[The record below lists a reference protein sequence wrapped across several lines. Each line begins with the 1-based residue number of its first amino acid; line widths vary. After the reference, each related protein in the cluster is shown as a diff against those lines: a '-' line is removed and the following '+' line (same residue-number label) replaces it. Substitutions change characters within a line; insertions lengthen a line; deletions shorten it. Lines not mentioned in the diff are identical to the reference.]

1 MANFILIIDPDPER
15 RSHYIKTIKPH
26 LSLVEGLSTDSCCSG
41 DFVAIW
47 AASPHAPI
55 SYLAD
60 EGGAAIIW
68 GEAIARDSSARID
81 ASNLRNLWKS
91 SPNRVL
97 LPFDGF
103 HALAVY
109 HPHLGLT
116 VTADLLGLFPIYY
129 YTRGDVLLVSS
140 SPELF
145 RYHPLFKQVFNHA
158 GLVGI
163 LLTNGLFDGQT
174 LWQDV
179 RRLGAGYLLSWQ
191 PGTEPQEIRQYQ
203 IQDIDGGSEYA
214 AVPFNEQIDI
224 LDAVI
229 DQTLTRHAPTG
240 KRYSLFLSGG
250 LDSRMLGGFLQRRGV
265 DTVALTVGRRTDLEM
280 ECARSVPRTL
290 GFEHHTTAIPYRQYR
305 TYADLVVNWEHLAN
319 GCDGI
324 MGLGW
329 GVYSHLR
336 YLAPRVIS
344 GYALDRLMGGTFSNY
359 FSAETLSFETF
370 FSQIINRNGFSPQ
383 LLERLLKK
391 DVFGGL
397 IRERCDRIQSVYES
411 YSDEEFVRSRWF
423 ELYHRIRLLI
433 GSILGWQLCFGAWPI
448 VLLLDWQLLKTIAA
462 IPVQTLAQRR
472 AQYELVRTRFSPLA
486 QLPLD
491 RNDFNTEPFQLTGRG
506 QRYIRRLYEMQAKWR
521 QFQQQKLGYE
531 RRHYYRTF
539 DLNNPGWRLVRQQAE
554 PYREQVGHLFHPEVL
569 NELLPP
575 PDQPIQFAIDP
586 ISESSKLKVL
596 LGFLLWSR
604 EHL

>member
-15 RSHYIKTIKPH
+15 RSHYIKTIKPQ
-26 LSLVEGLSTDSCCSG
+26 LPLVEGLSTDSCCSG
-41 DFVAIW
+41 DFVTIW

-55 SYLAD
+55 SFLAD
-60 EGGAAIIW
+60 EGGSAIIW
-68 GEAIARDSSARID
+68 GEAMKRDSSERID
-81 ASNLRNLWKS
+81 ASNLRNLCKS
-91 SPNRVL
+91 SPNQIL

-129 YTRGDVLLVSS
+129 YTRGDVLLVGS

-145 RYHPLFKQVFNHA
+145 RYHPLFKQVFNPV

-191 PGTEPQEIRQYQ
+191 PGTEPKEIRQYQ
-203 IQDIDGGSEYA
+203 ITDIDGGSEYA

-224 LDAVI
+224 LDRVI
-229 DQTLTRHAPTG
+229 DQTLSRHAPTG

-250 LDSRMLGGFLQRRGV
+250 LDSRMLGGFLQRQGI
-265 DTVALTVGRRTDLEM
+265 DTVALTVGRRIDLEM
-280 ECARSVPRTL
+280 ECAMSVARTL
-290 GFEHHTTAIPYRQYR
+290 GFEHYTTAIPYTQYP
-305 TYADLVVNWEHLAN
+305 TYADLIVNWEHLAN

-336 YLAPRVIS
+336 YLASRVIS

-359 FSAETLSFETF
+359 FSVETLSFETF
-370 FSQIINRNGFSPQ
+370 FCQIINRNAFSPQ

-397 IRERCDRIQSVYES
+397 IEETCDRIHTVYES

-423 ELYHRIRLLI
+423 ELYHRIRLVI
-433 GSILGWQLCFGAWPI
+433 GSILGWQLSFAAWPI

-462 IPVQTLAQRR
+462 MPVQTLAQRR
-472 AQYELVRTRFSPLA
+472 AQYELVRTRFSQLA

-491 RNDFNTEPFQLTGRG
+491 RNQFNTEPFQLTGRG

-554 PYREQVGHLFHPEVL
+554 PYREQVGHLFHEEVL
-569 NELLPP
+569 NELLPA

-586 ISESSKLKVL
+586 ITESSKLKVL